1 MRMSL
6 STLSAAMLLFLV
18 TGLAAAPSEQARAG
32 EFPFEAYVATDQAE
46 VASGPGRRFYVT
58 DRLPRGATVQV
69 HGEDAAGWLAIQPP
83 EGSFSW
89 ILAEHVELMDDDVGK
104 VKSPTESWIGTNI
117 ERLTEHKSQ
126 VMLKVGE
133 LVQVLEQRTTSA
145 SGGKPQAWLKIAP
158 PAGEFRYVF
167 GRDVSREPIAIA
179 VEPPPPAEIVQTSA
193 TDDSGKTEKVDE
205 VVADETAIEAE
216 PREPERFRPSGSA
229 IALRDIDEVRSRLAV
244 LREKLTELSPR
255 RDESRDGNI
264 ELAQFRATPGTA
276 ERSLSPDG
284 FIPRK
289 RRANEPLEPVPV
301 PSRHFTD
308 SRSQAAARS
317 RLDSVRTSDS
327 RARSTTTVS
336 SRVNSSTSAS
346 SSLSPSASPA
356 IGNLSSESVAQQL
369 EQLDLELSIMVAQ
382 DKSTWNLPA
391 LRRRAEDLVEHGERP
406 ADRGT
411 ARILLDKIKQFETAF
426 DVEDHGEIDGGLPA
440 PGSLA
445 AASSGKSAADPGY
458 DGMGWL
464 KPVYSKSSENLV
476 APYVIVDQDSKP
488 LCFVTPSPG
497 LNIHRYVNKQVG
509 VYGKRGLIESLKTPH
524 VLAERVIDLERQ
536 LR

>member
-6 STLSAAMLLFLV
+6 STLSAAMMLLLV
-18 TGLAAAPSEQARAG
+18 TTLAAGRASTARAG
-32 EFPFEAYVATDQAE
+32 EFPFEAYVAIDQAE

-58 DRLPRGATVQV
+58 DRLPRGTTVQV

-89 ILAEHVELMDDDVGK
+89 IPAEHVELMDADVGK
-104 VKSPTESWIGTNI
+104 VKAPTESWIGTNI
-117 ERLTEHKSQ
+117 ERLNEHKSQ
-126 VMLKVGE
+126 VKLKVGE
-133 LVQVLEQRTTSA
+133 LVQVLEQRSTSA

-167 GRDVSREPIAIA
+167 GRDVSREPVPAA
-179 VEPPPPAEIVQTSA
+179 EPLAPAE
-193 TDDSGKTEKVDE
+193 TESSPAAE
-205 VVADETAIEAE
+205 HVADESEPEAAIEAETIEAE

-255 RDESRDGNI
+255 RDENV
-264 ELAQFRATPGTA
+264 ELAQFKATPGTA

-289 RRANEPLEPVPV
+289 RRANEPLETVPV
-301 PSRHFTD
+301 PNRHFTGGQ
-308 SRSQAAARS
+308 SSTAARS
-317 RLDSVRTSDS
+317 RSENIRTADS
-327 RARSTTTVS
+327 RSRAATATVS
-336 SRVNSSTSAS
+336 SRISSPGAAVP
-346 SSLSPSASPA
+346 SLTTTASPA
-356 IGNLSSESVAQQL
+356 IGTLTSDSVAQQL
-369 EQLDLELSIMVAQ
+369 EQLDVELSLMVAQ

-391 LRRRAEDLVEHGERP
+391 LRRRVEELVEHGERP

-426 DVEDHGEIDGGLPA
+426 DVEDHGVIAASLPA
-440 PGSLA
+440 TSGKA
-445 AASSGKSAADPGY
+445 AAISGKSAADPGY
-458 DGMGWL
+458 DGTGWL

-476 APYVIVDQDSKP
+476 APYVLVDQESKP
-488 LCFVTPSPG
+488 LCFLTPSPG
-497 LNIHRYVNKQVG
+497 LNVNRYVNKQVG

-524 VLAERVIDLERQ
+524 VLAERIIDLDR